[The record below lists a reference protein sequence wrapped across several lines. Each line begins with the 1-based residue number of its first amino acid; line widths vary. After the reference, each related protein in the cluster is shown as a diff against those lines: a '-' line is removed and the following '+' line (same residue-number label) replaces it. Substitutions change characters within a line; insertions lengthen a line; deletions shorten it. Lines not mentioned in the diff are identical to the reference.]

1 MERTAAAE
9 DIIAFIL
16 LLAVIVLI
24 SFFIKLGSQQSNGKK
39 KRRFFSNICISTY
52 ILCKIYRSLQ
62 IYNYFLIKISI
73 SGAINVFVIIGIK
86 AFKKILKNVKI
97 FFFCL
102 FLPAV

>member
-39 KRRFFSNICISTY
+39 KKDFF
-52 ILCKIYRSLQ
+52 Q
-62 IYNYFLIKISI
+62 IYVSVHISYVKFIVVYKYTTIFLSKL
-73 SGAINVFVIIGIK
+73 VFQE
-86 AFKKILKNVKI
+86 L
-97 FFFCL
+97 
-102 FLPAV
+102 